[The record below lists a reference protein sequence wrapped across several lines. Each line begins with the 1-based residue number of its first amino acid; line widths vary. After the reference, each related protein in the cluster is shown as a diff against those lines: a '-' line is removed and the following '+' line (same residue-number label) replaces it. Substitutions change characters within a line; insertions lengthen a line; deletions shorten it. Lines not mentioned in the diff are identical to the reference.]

1 MVQKSLYREIF
12 RKLGKM
18 PMELLEIPLVG
29 DTKES
34 QLPTPEEYTY
44 WKDRKNRTFYVDY
57 EIDECYSLVEL
68 AKIIIQMNIEEK
80 DVRKEDLKPIRLF
93 IHSYGGDLEQANF
106 FCDLVQASRIP
117 IITIAMG
124 VAMSAGFLI
133 FLSGHKRYAFKHTQL
148 MVHSGSAAF
157 QGTAEQIEEAQ
168 KNYKKQIEEMKAYIL
183 EKTEIDEKT
192 FNKNKNKDW
201 YLTSDELLKY
211 KVIDDV
217 ITDLSV
223 II

>member
-1 MVQKSLYREIF
+1 MLFI
-12 RKLGKM
+12 
-18 PMELLEIPLVG
+18 ELLEIPLVG

-68 AKIIIQMNIEEK
+68 AKIIIQMNIEER
-80 DVRKEDLKPIRLF
+80 DIPKEQLQPIRLF

-117 IITIAMG
+117 IVTIAMG

-168 KNYKKQIEEMKAYIL
+168 KNYKKQIEEMKTYIL
-183 EKTEIDEKT
+183 EKTTIDEKT

-201 YLTSDELLKY
+201 YLSSDELLKY
-211 KVIDDV
+211 HVIDEI

>member
-1 MVQKSLYREIF
+1 
-12 RKLGKM
+12 
-18 PMELLEIPLVG
+18 MELLEIPLVG

-34 QLPTPEEYTY
+34 PLPTPEEYTY

-117 IITIAMG
+117 IVTIAMG

-133 FLSGHKRYAFKHTQL
+133 FLSGHKRYVFKHTQL

-157 QGTAEQIEEAQ
+157 QGTAEQIEEPR
-168 KNYKKQIEEMKAYIL
+168 KIIRNRMKKRKP
-183 EKTEIDEKT
+183 T
-192 FNKNKNKDW
+192 FSK
-201 YLTSDELLKY
+201 ELK
-211 KVIDDV
+211 
-217 ITDLSV
+217 
-223 II
+223 

>member
-183 EKTEIDEKT
+183 EKTTIDEKT